1 MLVKVIHF
9 DATTSAMD
17 TIALVNV
24 PKHQLGFKEAD
35 IDACEY
41 AFTRTQNIFG
51 SWSMGPTFEDGTS
64 NEDYSEN
71 VTAVMPPATFNG
83 KAYGHRSSMVGDLFV
98 VNGNIYICDTFGFK
112 LYNEASAILCD

>member
-17 TIALVNV
+17 TVALVNI
-24 PKHQLGFKEAD
+24 PKHPLGFKEAELG
-35 IDACEY
+35 ACEY
-41 AFTRTQNIFG
+41 AFVRTQNIFG

-71 VTAVMPPATFNG
+71 VVSIMPLVTVG
-83 KAYGHRSSMVGDLFV
+83 GRKYGHRSSMIGDLFV
-98 VNGNIYICDTFGFK
+98 VNGNIYMCDKFGFK
-112 LYNEASAILCD
+112 LYEKESA